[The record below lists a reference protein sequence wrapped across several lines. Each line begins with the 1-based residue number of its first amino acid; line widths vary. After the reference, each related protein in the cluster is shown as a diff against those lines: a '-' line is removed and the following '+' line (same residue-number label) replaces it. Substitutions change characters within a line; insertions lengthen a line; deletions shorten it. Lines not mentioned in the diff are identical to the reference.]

1 MDNTQ
6 DINHANISLSI
17 NQKETVDISNN
28 ENTDKSIDATTD
40 ATTDTIIDETIDA
53 VKTTNIESIL
63 NNENANCKKEPWCK
77 LDKTTKIKKIVTY
90 VNNIVSKKY
99 ELTDAEIG
107 KLEHYLI
114 ACLDKIKL
122 QRVKDVDYKKDLGC
136 IQGIPLLHFDNKT
149 RKFTLKRGDK
159 RANTLKSLS
168 KPKKNKRSKKHD
180 K

>member
-28 ENTDKSIDATTD
+28 ENTDKSIDATI
-40 ATTDTIIDETIDA
+40 DTIIDETIDA